1 MTHRTPSQRL
11 GDHVQ
16 GYLVGLAIV
25 LAGLALALGPIALY
39 AAAGLV
45 MLLAG
50 WPAMLAGALALPY
63 ILSTWPFRSLPDQR
77 ADEANRGWRRF
88 LWLNLLSGFLLTQ
101 LLIVMALTG

>member
-1 MTHRTPSQRL
+1 
-11 GDHVQ
+11 
-16 GYLVGLAIV
+16 
-25 LAGLALALGPIALY
+25 
-39 AAAGLV
+39 

-50 WPAMLAGALALPY
+50 WPAMLAGALALPT
-63 ILSTWPFRSLPDQR
+63 SSAPAVPLPDQR

>member
-1 MTHRTPSQRL
+1 MRHGGR
-11 GDHVQ
+11 
-16 GYLVGLAIV
+16 
-25 LAGLALALGPIALY
+25 AGAKAVAM
-39 AAAGLV
+39 AAALV

-63 ILSTWPFRSLPDQR
+63 ILSTWPFLSLPDQR